1 MISIVMKGHR
11 VYKILIDDS
20 NLVNILLAEAM
31 TKMGMNA
38 SRMTL
43 VPTPLI
49 GIEGSAVPM
58 KGAVGLTITI
68 GTAPH
73 YVTLQQTFMVIDT
86 HLPYNAIIR
95 RPLLHQISVVVSTKY
110 LTMKFPTVKVVVV
123 VKGNQEASREC
134 ANTCLKGK
142 KALLVDYPETYGE
155 KPEVRT
161 EVAKELV
168 EVCLGPTEK
177 EVTKI
182 GCTLGRSTK
191 TCYHRAT
198 GVTEKQFCFPSRG
211 HVRDQP

>member
-73 YVTLQQTFMVIDT
+73 YVTLQ
-86 HLPYNAIIR
+86 
-95 RPLLHQISVVVSTKY
+95 
-110 LTMKFPTVKVVVV
+110 
-123 VKGNQEASREC
+123 
-134 ANTCLKGK
+134 
-142 KALLVDYPETYGE
+142 
-155 KPEVRT
+155 
-161 EVAKELV
+161 
-168 EVCLGPTEK
+168 
-177 EVTKI
+177 
-182 GCTLGRSTK
+182 
-191 TCYHRAT
+191 
-198 GVTEKQFCFPSRG
+198 
-211 HVRDQP
+211 